1 MAQNRSES
9 SRYPS
14 VYSPQKWVTSAQY
27 IIELVCE
34 NKAKHKKVD
43 LPIHCGKQA
52 NWATFDRTQTRAG
65 HKLLKDFDEKAIIK
79 TIKEKNVRN
88 LLPKWIRPVIVKE
101 QQIIDAK
108 QKLKDFQNKDK
119 SICSPK
125 SGTIVSQ
132 RRTAKFKSSMD
143 KLLDFDLENEN
154 GEKEV
159 C

>member
-1 MAQNRSES
+1 M
-9 SRYPS
+9 
-14 VYSPQKWVTSAQY
+14 
-27 IIELVCE
+27 
-34 NKAKHKKVD
+34 
-43 LPIHCGKQA
+43 
-52 NWATFDRTQTRAG
+52 
-65 HKLLKDFDEKAIIK
+65 
-79 TIKEKNVRN
+79 
-88 LLPKWIRPVIVKE
+88 PKWIRPVIVKE

-154 GEKEV
+154 GEKEG